1 VEDFEDLDLWIKW
14 TQSENERTVLNLRA
28 EIEECGYALIAFRL
42 PNQQQ
47 FIGMTL
53 GLSWEEHPEIISMA
67 DDAEEVLALLQHL
80 ADEVIVHGRIFE
92 SGTQS
97 TTFFKEVRFLEFD
110 LDLSALGFIDE
121 VLQGL
126 NPEWIMCQV
135 STNPRL
141 VNAED
146 TELVSRNV
154 A

>member
-1 VEDFEDLDLWIKW
+1 MEDFEDLDLWIKW

-67 DDAEEVLALLQHL
+67 DDAEEVLALLQHV

>member
-1 VEDFEDLDLWIKW
+1 MEDFEDLDLWIKW

>member
-1 VEDFEDLDLWIKW
+1 MEDFENLDLWIKW

-28 EIEECGYALIAFRL
+28 EIEEYGYALIAFRL

-47 FIGMTL
+47 FIGTTL

-110 LDLSALGFIDE
+110 LDLSVLGFIDE

-141 VNAED
+141 MNAED

>member
-1 VEDFEDLDLWIKW
+1 MEDFEDLDLWIKW

-28 EIEECGYALIAFRL
+28 EIEEYGYALIAFRL

-47 FIGMTL
+47 FIGTTL

-67 DDAEEVLALLQHL
+67 GDAEEVLALLQHL

-110 LDLSALGFIDE
+110 LDLSVLGFIDE

-141 VNAED
+141 MNAED